1 MRKTGPAKIGA
12 VRPFLLALSSG
23 PAITRPAGL
32 VPRSM
37 KADISSLEY
46 SVGHHKPPYEPLLI
60 TLLKLTYQKNI
71 FTIRFSMIFCTR

>member
-23 PAITRPAGL
+23 LAITRPAGL

-60 TLLKLTYQKNI
+60 TLLKIDISEKH
-71 FTIRFSMIFCTR
+71 FHH